1 MLAGCTKL
9 PSFNFPGMTPAARC
23 GTHREEGMVNV
34 RHRVCQAEGC
44 GTEAKYNLPGEPHGA
59 FCGQHKLKDM
69 ERVNTRRCSADGCD
83 KRASFNHSGRP
94 CCRLSPQCE
103 GLSPGLAR
111 GAGCLRLSGILC

>member
-1 MLAGCTKL
+1 MVCIIVSYMGHGCDNHVVRCSTRAGCTKL

-34 RHRVCQAEGC
+34 RHRVCQHEGC

-83 KRASFNHSGRP
+83 KRASFNHSGTALP
-94 CCRLSPQCE
+94 P
-103 GLSPGLAR
+103 P
-111 GAGCLRLSGILC
+111 